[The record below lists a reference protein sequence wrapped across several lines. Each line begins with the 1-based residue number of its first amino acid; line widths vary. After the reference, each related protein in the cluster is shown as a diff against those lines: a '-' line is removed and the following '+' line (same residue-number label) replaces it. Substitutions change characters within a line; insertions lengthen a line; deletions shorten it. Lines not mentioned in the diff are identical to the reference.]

1 MPIKRKVLAV
11 AAMLAMAGGVTTVG
25 TLSASAATPSC
36 GQRCISIFT
45 RALGAYAQPNF
56 VEAVLGGVAKVGQP
70 VILKRAS
77 NSDPS
82 EDLIVH
88 RGGLVSDFFAAG
100 MVSAKVNRHY
110 GNLRAA
116 QIEYAPL
123 GVASGLCVGLATT
136 AFQNQGLTLQPCSV
150 PATTVWIIDTVHSPA
165 TAADGY
171 FPLISGSTRNFSRPF
186 VMDYPRSTCPT
197 DKPTRQIRVRHLKL
211 LGNEHT
217 VPDRQLW
224 GTRFGVLP

>member
-1 MPIKRKVLAV
+1 
-11 AAMLAMAGGVTTVG
+11 
-25 TLSASAATPSC
+25 
-36 GQRCISIFT
+36 
-45 RALGAYAQPNF
+45 
-56 VEAVLGGVAKVGQP
+56 
-70 VILKRAS
+70 
-77 NSDPS
+77 
-82 EDLIVH
+82 
-88 RGGLVSDFFAAG
+88 

-110 GNLRAA
+110 GNLRAV

-171 FPLISGSTRNFSRPF
+171 FPLINGSTRNFSRPF
-186 VMDYPRSTCPT
+186 VMDYPRNAHPT
-197 DKPTRQIRVRHLKL
+197 DEPTPQIRVRHLKL

-224 GTRFGVLP
+224 GTHFGVLP